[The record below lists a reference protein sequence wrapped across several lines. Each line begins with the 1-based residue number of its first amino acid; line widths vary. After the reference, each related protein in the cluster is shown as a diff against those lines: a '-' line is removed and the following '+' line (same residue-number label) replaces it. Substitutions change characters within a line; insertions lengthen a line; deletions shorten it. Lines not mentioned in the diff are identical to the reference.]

1 MPLQEG
7 QIEFALWKNDQKEQ
21 ETHADVKGTAKDS
34 NGNEYWV
41 NAWKKSP
48 DANPNAPV
56 IKGYLTPKK
65 DKPQAAPAK
74 AKQADEDI
82 PW

>member
-21 ETHADVKGTAKDS
+21 ETHADAKGTAKHSD
-34 NGNEYWV
+34 GTEYWV
-41 NAWKKSP
+41 NGWKRAE
-48 DANPNAPV
+48 DANPNAPF

-65 DKPQAAPAK
+65 PQAAAPAK
-74 AKQADEDI
+74 STKNDEDI

>member
-34 NGNEYWV
+34 DGNEYWV

-48 DANPNAPV
+48 DANPNAP
-56 IKGYLTPKK
+56 

-74 AKQADEDI
+74 AKQVDEDI